1 MIFFVDNKS
10 NGQQID
16 EKTYHHK
23 MQLMDS
29 ISFYKMQNYDT
40 LYEISTLDT
49 SHGRNFRSKYHGW
62 INNRNMENIRF
73 INIHGELYT
82 IDKRRITNIT
92 PMAIKNTTIEFFM
105 KPKRLSSF
113 DLGSPVDNYLLS
125 YWLYKKGEIN
135 FSKQLIPDDTIHN
148 DRNLTSTFGAI
159 YYDAMLFAYS
169 CERNYQKAIAIGNH
183 LSGNV
188 FNEYEYQ
195 KEAIALALQLKNN
208 PEDFKTFL
216 LPDSLDWMALEQK
229 LNRQGQIIY
238 LAERFR
244 LLNCIQPGQP
254 AGISYAMYQ
263 YSVPYSESQKLN
275 ISYWDRNAK
284 YGVINPYSELI
295 KMKLNMQ
302 ETELLLPYLFSND
315 YIASYS
321 YFRDFRPQ
329 RTLHKVSWVVNRLL
343 YEITNK
349 AFFDQHNFDL
359 LPFDQKKAEVDEI
372 KKWCDQNAA
381 LSPEERVIKILKTTD
396 KWADF
401 QKGMQT
407 AKECKYDS
415 LLPVLVARFNDF
427 SGGFWPTHKGMM
439 SETMYELGNK
449 TYVPVVKSW
458 SRNATD
464 IWVNLWS
471 AMFLLKYDTA
481 SYETAMMELERILNQ
496 DDGTAY
502 YPHAMELLLSMND
515 QRARKLAEGILDRP
529 QFPMFISWDYY
540 LNFIKEL
547 LLLKSD
553 YTFYA
558 VSKQLD
564 SFTPEESE
572 TLSQNGGNAHLMVQS
587 DNYVMAV
594 SKLKNGTIPDYYFT
608 SNNKAKLAY
617 RKELREWFTT
627 QYRLL
632 KEDKPN
638 ELNLKPTPTS
648 APVTFIDA
656 PRSN

>member
-1 MIFFVDNKS
+1 MVFFVDNKS

-16 EKTYHHK
+16 AKTYHHK

-49 SHGRNFRSKYHGW
+49 HGRNFRSNYRGW
-62 INNRNMENIRF
+62 IHNRNMENIQF
-73 INIHGELYT
+73 MNIYGELYT
-82 IDKRRITNIT
+82 IDKSRITNINPIT
-92 PMAIKNTTIEFFM
+92 IKDTTIEFFM
-105 KPKRLSSF
+105 KPKRSSLF
-113 DLGSPVDNYLLS
+113 DLGSAAGNYLLS

-135 FSKQLIPDDTIHN
+135 LSKQLLPTDTFHT
-148 DRNLTSTFGAI
+148 DRNLINTFGAV
-159 YYDAMLFAYS
+159 YYDAMLSAYS
-169 CERNYQKAIAIGNH
+169 YERNYQKAIAIGNH
-183 LSGNV
+183 LSSNV
-188 FNEYEYQ
+188 FNDYEYQ

-208 PEDFKTFL
+208 PKDFKTFL

-229 LNRQGQIIY
+229 LNRQDQILY
-238 LAERFR
+238 LAERLR

-254 AGISYAMYQ
+254 AWIGYGMYQ
-263 YSVPYSESQKLN
+263 FSVPYSESQKLN
-275 ISYWDRNAK
+275 LFYWDRNEK

-295 KMKLNMQ
+295 KMNLNMQ
-302 ETELLLPYLFSND
+302 ETELLLPYLLSND

-349 AFFDQHNFDL
+349 AFFDQHKFDL
-359 LPFDQKKAEVDEI
+359 LPFDQKKAEVDKI
-372 KKWCDQNAA
+372 KKWCEENAT
-381 LSPEERVIKILKTTD
+381 LSLEERVIKILKTTD

-401 QKGMQT
+401 QKGMET
-407 AKECKYDS
+407 AKEYKYDS
-415 LLPVLVARFNDF
+415 LLPVIVARFNAF

-449 TYVPVVKSW
+449 TYVPVVKAW
-458 SRNATD
+458 SRNTTD
-464 IWVNLWS
+464 KWVNLWS
-471 AMFLLKYDTA
+471 VMFLLKYDTA
-481 SYETAMMELERILNQ
+481 SYEMAMKELEGILNQ

-502 YPHAMELLLSMND
+502 YPHAMGLLLSMND

-529 QFPMFISWDYY
+529 QFSMFISWDYY
-540 LNFIKEL
+540 LNFVKEL

-558 VSKQLD
+558 ISKQLG
-564 SFTPEESE
+564 SFTPQE
-572 TLSQNGGNAHLMVQS
+572 TEALSQNGGSADMMVQS

-594 SKLKNGTIPDYYFT
+594 SKLKNETLPDYYFT
-608 SNNKAKLAY
+608 SDNKAKSAY
-617 RKELREWFTT
+617 RKELSEWFTT
-627 QYRLL
+627 QYKLL
-632 KEDKPN
+632 KEGKPN
-638 ELNLKPTPTS
+638 ELNLKPTPTN

-656 PRSN
+656 PHDN